1 MAPQSRDKKDQA
13 VGGSRR
19 GRGPKPVSTRRH
31 KAKPVIYKSTA
42 LNNTAPNLVA
52 AADPVSMT
60 NSGAIQQA
68 NDQAERVRDQF
79 KLEKCGPEID
89 VGEGDDEAT
98 NAKKYER
105 RLLMNRHSAAASRV
119 RREAY
124 TKALEASLVQHEAML
139 KQVNALLELEKEKN
153 TRLCAVAGLESQAE
167 DDEKVE
173 DEEDMED
180 SQEQSDVEDMGLEE
194 ASAAG
199 LVHEDAGFPMES
211 QTEEVG
217 PVGMQMSTDAG
228 VSNVGVQDGALQTGI
243 TENLIPN
250 FDFLDQIPQ
259 QHQALFAPLK
269 TEEMLLA
276 NALPLL
282 PPNQK
287 LLDCFM
293 AEITE
298 APEEHTASASRDA
311 GASFQNKLDFV

>member
-1 MAPQSRDKKDQA
+1 MAPQSRDKKEQD

-19 GRGPKPVSTRRH
+19 GRDSKPVSARRH

-52 AADPVSMT
+52 AADPVSMSH
-60 NSGAIQQA
+60 SGAIQQA
-68 NDQAERVRDQF
+68 NDEAERVRDQF

-139 KQVNALLELEKEKN
+139 KQVNALLELEREKSN
-153 TRLCAVAGLESQAE
+153 RLCAIAGVDPQPEGAE
-167 DDEKVE
+167 DHDVADDVDEG
-173 DEEDMED
+173 EEH
-180 SQEQSDVEDMGLEE
+180 SDVEELGFEE
-194 ASAAG
+194 ACAAG
-199 LVHEDAGFPMES
+199 LVSDEVGAHMES

-217 PVGMQMSTDAG
+217 PVGMQMDTDAG
-228 VSNVGVQDGALQTGI
+228 ISNVGVQDGALQTGI
-243 TENLIPN
+243 SEHLIPN
-250 FDFLDQIPQ
+250 FDFLNHIPQ

-282 PPNQK
+282 PPNER

-293 AEITE
+293 AEVAASPE
-298 APEEHTASASRDA
+298 AQTAAGSTDV